1 MRRFAQ
7 LRDKGDDES
16 FDRRPNFR
24 KNRVSICLAPLAT
37 CGFLLLTVAS
47 AKAQVIAFISDLA
60 QDFEA
65 FGIAMSGGLAL
76 FSAVVAI
83 EHIRQRN
90 MWSRRE
96 AELSSELEHTRARLD
111 RANVFLASEPQLL
124 IAWDGVSEEPEIE
137 AYQLFVTDTPVLRR
151 ALGFSTWLT
160 PECARQLEANVD
172 QLRRRGQAFRMALV
186 GSSGRHFDADG
197 RAIGGRAVLRI
208 REVSGERLELIS
220 LREQHAANSSNLE
233 GLRFMF
239 EALPTPVWIRDAQ
252 GRISYVNSA
261 YAQAVDAKDAAE
273 VLARQSELLDQPA
286 RQRAETVRAKKLVW
300 RERVG
305 AVVAGSRRL
314 LDVVEAPWSN
324 SSAAIAFDRCEIE
337 KMRADLEQ
345 QMQSHARTLEQ
356 LPIAVA
362 IFDGAQRLVYHNP
375 AYAELWRLDPEFL
388 AQKPTDSEV
397 LDRMRAQQRLPVEAD
412 YKLWKGKL
420 LEAYRSPE
428 QQEHI
433 WHMPH
438 GRTLRVVANP
448 NPQGGVTYLYDDV
461 SERYALE
468 SRFNALHRMQD
479 QTLETLR
486 EGVAVFGADGRL
498 KFSNPAFA
506 AFWRLETS
514 LLAEKPHFETISEH
528 CRKLHSDGATWS
540 ALRSFVTGLSDMR
553 SALTRRIERS
563 DGLVLDVS
571 AQPLPEGTALL
582 TFVDVTA
589 GVNVERVLT
598 ERNQALLAA
607 EKLRNDFIHHVSY
620 ELRSP
625 LNNINGFIH
634 LLGEK
639 STGELNE
646 RQLEY
651 LSYARKS
658 TAALLA
664 IINDILDLATI
675 DENAMEL
682 ELEDIDVESTMRA
695 AAEGVQDRLAENSI
709 ELRIVTTGE
718 VGSFRADSK
727 RLRQILFNLLS
738 NAIGFSSPGQAVILA
753 ALKRES
759 EVVFK
764 VSDHGRGIP
773 PEVLEK
779 VFDRFESHTAG
790 SRHRG
795 VGLGLSIVR
804 AYTELHGGRVLI
816 DSAPGEGTTVTCIFP
831 ARAEEAASP
840 SVRSG
845 ARAS

>member
-1 MRRFAQ
+1 MKERAHPRGKCDGPGPLRR
-7 LRDKGDDES
+7 LS
-16 FDRRPNFR
+16 FRNSRIILF
-24 KNRVSICLAPLAT
+24 LAPGTIGVSTLLFAGSAQAQALA
-37 CGFLLLTVAS
+37 FLT
-47 AKAQVIAFISDLA
+47 DLA
-60 QDFEA
+60 QDLEA
-65 FGIAMSGGLAL
+65 FSIAMSGGLAL

-83 EHIRQRN
+83 EHIRQRAA
-90 MWSRRE
+90 WSRRE
-96 AELSSELEHTRARLD
+96 AELTIELERTRTKLD
-111 RANVFLASEPQLL
+111 RAEAFLASDPQIL
-124 IAWDGVSEEPEIE
+124 IAWDGVSNEPDIE
-137 AYQLFVTDTPVLRR
+137 LFNLFVTDTPVLRR
-151 ALGFSTWLT
+151 VIGFSSWLT
-160 PECARQLEANVD
+160 PECARTLESNVD
-172 QLRRRGQAFRMALV
+172 QLRQRGQGFRMPLV
-186 GSSGRHFDADG
+186 GSTGRHFDADG

-208 REVSGERLELIS
+208 REVSGEKLELIS
-220 LREQHAANSSNLE
+220 LRESYAAIVADID
-233 GLRFMF
+233 GLRAMF
-239 EALPTPVWIRDAQ
+239 EALPTPVWIRDVK
-252 GRISYVNSA
+252 GRLSFVNTA
-261 YAQAVDAKDAAE
+261 YAQAVEAKDPADAI
-273 VLARQSELLDQPA
+273 ARQSELLDQTA
-286 RQRAETVRAKKLVW
+286 RNAAEAARAKKTVW
-300 RERVG
+300 RGRVT
-305 AVVAGSRRL
+305 AVVAGARHL
-314 LDVVEAPWSN
+314 LDVIDAPWTN
-324 SSAAIAFDRCEIE
+324 SSAAIAFDRFEIE

-362 IFDGAQRLVYHNP
+362 IFDGRQRLDYHNA
-375 AYAELWRLDPEFL
+375 AYEQLWRLDRTFL
-388 AQKPTDSEV
+388 AQNPTDSEV
-397 LDRMRAQQRLPVEAD
+397 LDRLRAQQRLPVEAD
-412 YKLWKGKL
+412 YRLWKSKL

-461 SERYALE
+461 SERYDLE

-479 QTLETLR
+479 ETLETLR

-506 AFWRLETS
+506 AFWRLEKE

-528 CRKLHSDGATWS
+528 CKKLHPDPMTWS
-540 ALRSFVTGLSDMR
+540 ALHSFITGLCDMR
-553 SALTRRIERS
+553 TGVTLRIERP
-563 DGLVLDVS
+563 DGFVFDVS
-571 AQPLPEGTALL
+571 AQPLPEGAALL

-651 LSYARKS
+651 LGYVRKS

-682 ELEDIDVESTMRA
+682 QLENVDIEAAMRA

-718 VGSFRADSK
+718 IGSFRGDAK

-738 NAIGFSSPGQAVILA
+738 NAIGFSRPGQSITLA
-753 ALKRES
+753 ALKRDD

-773 PEVLEK
+773 PEVLER
-779 VFDRFESHTAG
+779 VFDRFEFA
-790 SRHRG
+790 HRG
-795 VGLGLSIVR
+795 V
-804 AYTELHGGRVLI
+804 
-816 DSAPGEGTTVTCIFP
+816 
-831 ARAEEAASP
+831 SP
-840 SVRSG
+840 SRRRPRTFHRARVHGVAWRTRIDRLG
-845 ARAS
+845 AG